1 MMIAGGGG
9 GGGGGQQP
17 GPGSGHRVRGA
28 ARPAQAAGHHL
39 LLDPGQVI
47 STHIYTYLH
56 ISTHIYNYLHIS
68 TVIYTYLQ
76 LSTHLLVGG

>member
-1 MMIAGGGG
+1 MVDKAFTLLNHYEDSRPRQTMMIAGGRG

-17 GPGSGHRVRGA
+17 GPGHGHRVRGA

-47 STHIYTYLH
+47 STHIYTYL
-56 ISTHIYNYLHIS
+56 
-68 TVIYTYLQ
+68 Q